1 MKKIFS
7 LSFLFLLSFSTYAQ
21 ENILW
26 EADFWKENPNIS
38 EVKKQIKNGNDPVT
52 GNASSFDAT
61 TYAILNN
68 APLETIKY
76 LLNLEGNSVN
86 KVTHD
91 ERTYLFWAAYKENL
105 PLVKYLF
112 ENGAKGNVYDNR
124 SYSPI
129 MFAARSGIT
138 NAKLYDMLIDNGV
151 AVDYANPKGVNVL
164 LVLAGSVEDVQ
175 DLDYFTNKGLSL
187 KHTDEQGKNMIDY
200 AAATG
205 NKTLIQQL
213 IKKGLEYKDTN
224 KDGTNALL
232 MTTQPTRGEGNSLA
246 FFKYLVD
253 LGVDATQKDHEQKNL
268 YHYLAANNKHKDV
281 LAFFTEF
288 NINKS
293 ALDANKNTPLMLAA
307 ARNKLENVK
316 WFAQHSKDI
325 NRKNNEGQSA
335 LSLAVANNTAEVVD
349 FLLKNDAD
357 AKVKDTTGNN
367 LAAYL
372 VKSYSSRNAEDFNK
386 KWDLIQQT
394 DVNFTALQESDNTL
408 FHYAAEKEDLG
419 LFKKIKESGININAQ
434 NNEGLTALHK
444 TALTAKDTNLLKA
457 LIEMGA
463 DKNLK
468 TEFEENAYDLASEN
482 ELLDDDEI
490 EFLK

>member
-1 MKKIFS
+1 MKKILS

-26 EADFWKENPNIS
+26 EANFWKQNPDIS
-38 EVKKQIKNGNDPVT
+38 EVKKQVKNGNDPVA
-52 GNASSFDAT
+52 GNSRSFDAT

-76 LLNLEGNSVN
+76 LLSIEGNSAN

-91 ERTYLFWAAYKENL
+91 KRTYLFWAAYKENL

-112 ENGAKGNVYDNR
+112 KNGAKARVYDNHA
-124 SYSPI
+124 YSPM
-129 MFAARSGIT
+129 MFAARSGIV
-138 NAKLYDMLIDNGV
+138 NAKLYDVLIDNGL
-151 AVDYANPKGVNVL
+151 AVDYANPKGINVL

-175 DLDYFTNKGLSL
+175 DLEYFTEKGLSL

-213 IKKGLEYKDTN
+213 VKKGLEYKDTN
-224 KDGTNALL
+224 NDGTNVLL
-232 MTTQPTRGEGNSLA
+232 MASQPTRGQGNSLA

-253 LGVDATQKDHEQKNL
+253 LGIDATQIDNEQKNL

-281 LAFFTEF
+281 LAFFSDFE
-288 NINKS
+288 IDKA
-293 ALDANKNTPLMLAA
+293 ALDTNKNTPLLYAA
-307 ARNKLENVK
+307 SGNTLENVK
-316 WFAQHSKDI
+316 WFARHSKDV
-325 NRKNNEGQSA
+325 NRQNSEGQSA
-335 LSLAVANNTAEVVD
+335 LSLAVANNNAEVVN
-349 FLLKNDAD
+349 FLLKNGAD
-357 AKVKDTTGNN
+357 AAVKDVKGNN

-372 VKSYSSRNAEDFNK
+372 VKSFSSRNAEEFNK
-386 KWDLIQQT
+386 KWNLVQQANV
-394 DVNFTALQESDNTL
+394 DFTATQEGGNTI
-408 FHYAAEKEDLG
+408 FHFAADKENLG
-419 LFKKIKESGININAQ
+419 LFKKIKKAGVAINAQ

-444 TALTAKDTNLLKA
+444 TALTAKDTKLLKA
-457 LIEMGA
+457 LIKMGA

-468 TEFEENAYDLASEN
+468 TEFEESVYDLAREN
-482 ELLDDDEI
+482 ELLNDPEI